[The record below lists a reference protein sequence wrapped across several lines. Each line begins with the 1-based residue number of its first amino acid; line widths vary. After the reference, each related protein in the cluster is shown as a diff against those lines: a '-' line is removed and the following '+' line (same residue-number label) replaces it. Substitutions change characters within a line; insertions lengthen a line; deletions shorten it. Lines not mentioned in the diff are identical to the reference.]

1 MLTRSATTLC
11 CKGIP
16 GRLKLRM
23 GKLTYIHLFGDWYTV
38 TYAFWLGGF
47 LAFSA
52 PGVFEATHSRFGA
65 FFAAF
70 FHVTLGKSSI
80 ELAEYER
87 RFDFLEI
94 GRP

>member
-1 MLTRSATTLC
+1 
-11 CKGIP
+11 
-16 GRLKLRM
+16 M
-23 GKLTYIHLFGDWYTV
+23 GKLTSIHLFGDWYTV

-65 FFAAF
+65 FFVAF

-87 RFDFLEI
+87 RFALSLSSFRLRELNA
-94 GRP
+94 